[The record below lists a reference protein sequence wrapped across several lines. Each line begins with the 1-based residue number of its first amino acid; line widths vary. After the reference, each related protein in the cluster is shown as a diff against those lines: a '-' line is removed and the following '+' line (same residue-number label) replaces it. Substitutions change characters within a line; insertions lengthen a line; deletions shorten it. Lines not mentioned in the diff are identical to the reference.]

1 LSIPG
6 ECEPTGK
13 DGEWT
18 LEFSRA
24 LTTAGEHDIQF
35 NDLTK
40 AYTFG
45 VAVFDNAQVRHAFNP
60 KPAKLTFEQ
69 R

>member
-1 LSIPG
+1 MVETSLPRGS
-6 ECEPTGK
+6 EK
-13 DGEWT
+13 DGQWT

-24 LTTAGEHDIQF
+24 LTTTGEHDGQF
-35 NDLTK
+35 SDLTK

-45 VAVFDNAQVRHAFNP
+45 VAVFENAQVRDAFNP
-60 KPAKLTFEQ
+60 KPVKLTFEQ